1 MESQMSERYNKAL
14 EMANDYL
21 GEDDGDGSDTSNNAN
36 ASQIAS
42 LNQQKTNLVNQK
54 NQLNDKIKQL
64 NKQIAKIDGQLANL
78 GSGI

>member
-1 MESQMSERYNKAL
+1 MSERYEKAL
-14 EMANDYL
+14 KMANDYL
-21 GEDDGDGSDTSNNAN
+21 EEDGGTDTTNNAN

-64 NKQIAKIDGQLANL
+64 NQQIAKIDGQLANL
-78 GSGI
+78 GSDI